1 MVVAGG
7 GKNQENFSPGAVLNG
22 VNCRSTLKFTIMIKL
37 QVIGNLGKD
46 CVTNTVNGKN
56 VINFN
61 VAHTEKFRDAQGN
74 QKDKTIWVEC
84 AYWTDRTGVAPY
96 LKKGTQVYA
105 EGTPEVRTY
114 PKNDGTTG
122 VSLTLRVQSVQLL
135 GGRGDGGSGSGG
147 YSGGASEGFA
157 PQASNSS
164 RIPSAGEITEP
175 IDDLPF

>member
-1 MVVAGG
+1 
-7 GKNQENFSPGAVLNG
+7 
-22 VNCRSTLKFTIMIKL
+22 MIKL

-46 CVTNTVNGKN
+46 CVTNTVNGKS
-56 VINFN
+56 VINFS

-84 AYWTDRTGVAPY
+84 AYWTDRTGIAPY

-122 VSLTLRVQSVQLL
+122 VSLSLRVFTVQLL
-135 GGRGDGGSGSGG
+135 GSRTGGDSSGYEGYGSQQMAGSGS
-147 YSGGASEGFA
+147 
-157 PQASNSS
+157 
-164 RIPSAGEITEP
+164 IPSPSDITAP

>member
-1 MVVAGG
+1 
-7 GKNQENFSPGAVLNG
+7 
-22 VNCRSTLKFTIMIKL
+22 MIKL

-46 CVTNTVNGKN
+46 CITNTVNGKN

-61 VAHTEKFRDAQGN
+61 VAHTEKFKDSQGN

-84 AYWTDRTGVAPY
+84 AYWTDRTGIAPY
-96 LKKGTQVYA
+96 LKKGTQVYV

-122 VSLTLRVQSVQLL
+122 VSLTLRVLSVQLL
-135 GGRGDGGSGSGG
+135 GSKTGGDYAGA
-147 YSGGASEGFA
+147 GASEGSSYA
-157 PQASNSS
+157 PQSNASHNV
-164 RIPSAGEITEP
+164 PSANDITEP